1 MKKLSLMV
9 MIACASNLS
18 AVSASAR
25 DSEDN
30 DRPAYSFLLWGD
42 RLDSEINHLNRM
54 RGHVRWE
61 LGYYRARASSRLRRE
76 FAELSREIDHINWRF
91 KQRDYDRR
99 RLRREVER
107 AHAELHRIE
116 VELHV
121 RARDYYLWR

>member
-1 MKKLSLMV
+1 MKKLALMV

-18 AVSASAR
+18 AAAASAR
-25 DSEDN
+25 DSEDS
-30 DRPAYSFLLWGD
+30 DRPAYSFLLWGN

-61 LGYYRARASSRLRRE
+61 VSYYRTRASSRLRRE
-76 FAELSREIDHINWRF
+76 FVELSREIDHINWQFRH
-91 KQRDYDRR
+91 RDYDRR
-99 RLRREVER
+99 RLRREIEH

-116 VELHV
+116 MELHV